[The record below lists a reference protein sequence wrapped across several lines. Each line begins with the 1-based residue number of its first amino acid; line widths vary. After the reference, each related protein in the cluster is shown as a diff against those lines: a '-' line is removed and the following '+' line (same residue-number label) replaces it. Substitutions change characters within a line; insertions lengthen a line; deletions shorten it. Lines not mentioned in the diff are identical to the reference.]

1 MVLLSSTRQRRW
13 RALSPSSCL
22 LTRHRRILLL
32 RHSFCRLSVF
42 WFSFPPKLPL
52 IPIYGEMR
60 VGGTEVSIR
69 PDESRRHQNK
79 TEMTVRGFI
88 TAAGVRVPSSFT
100 LFPLYLP
107 AATTAATATAAAS
120 AASAMC
126 CLIYTTRC
134 VTCVCVCSDCMR
146 RVLLLNPPS

>member
-1 MVLLSSTRQRRW
+1 
-13 RALSPSSCL
+13 
-22 LTRHRRILLL
+22 
-32 RHSFCRLSVF
+32 
-42 WFSFPPKLPL
+42 
-52 IPIYGEMR
+52 MR

-88 TAAGVRVPSSFT
+88 TAASVRVPSSFT

-107 AATTAATATAAAS
+107 TATTATATAT
-120 AASAMC
+120 AMC

-134 VTCVCVCSDCMR
+134 VTCVCVC
-146 RVLLLNPPS
+146 VLII

>member
-88 TAAGVRVPSSFT
+88 TAASVRVPSSFT

-107 AATTAATATAAAS
+107 AATAAAS

-134 VTCVCVCSDCMR
+134 VTCVCDVCMC
-146 RVLLLNPPS
+146 VLIV

>member
-1 MVLLSSTRQRRW
+1 MVLLSSTRQCRW
-13 RALSPSSCL
+13 RALSLSSCL

-88 TAAGVRVPSSFT
+88 TAASVCVPSSFT

-107 AATTAATATAAAS
+107 TAATATAAT
-120 AASAMC
+120 AMC

-134 VTCVCVCSDCMR
+134 VTCVCVC
-146 RVLLLNPPS
+146 VLII

>member
-1 MVLLSSTRQRRW
+1 MVLLSSTRQCRW
-13 RALSPSSCL
+13 RALSLSSCL

-107 AATTAATATAAAS
+107 AATAAASAAS

-134 VTCVCVCSDCMR
+134 VTCVCDVCMC
-146 RVLLLNPPS
+146 VLIV

>member
-1 MVLLSSTRQRRW
+1 
-13 RALSPSSCL
+13 
-22 LTRHRRILLL
+22 
-32 RHSFCRLSVF
+32 
-42 WFSFPPKLPL
+42 
-52 IPIYGEMR
+52 MR

-88 TAAGVRVPSSFT
+88 TAASVRVPSSFT

-107 AATTAATATAAAS
+107 AAAAAAGAAT
-120 AASAMC
+120 AMC

-134 VTCVCVCSDCMR
+134 VTCVCDVCMC
-146 RVLLLNPPS
+146 VLIV

>member
-1 MVLLSSTRQRRW
+1 
-13 RALSPSSCL
+13 
-22 LTRHRRILLL
+22 
-32 RHSFCRLSVF
+32 
-42 WFSFPPKLPL
+42 
-52 IPIYGEMR
+52 MR

-88 TAAGVRVPSSFT
+88 TAASVRVPSSFT

-107 AATTAATATAAAS
+107 AASATSATAAAS

-134 VTCVCVCSDCMR
+134 VTCVCDVCMC
-146 RVLLLNPPS
+146 VLIV

>member
-1 MVLLSSTRQRRW
+1 
-13 RALSPSSCL
+13 
-22 LTRHRRILLL
+22 
-32 RHSFCRLSVF
+32 
-42 WFSFPPKLPL
+42 
-52 IPIYGEMR
+52 MR

-88 TAAGVRVPSSFT
+88 TAASVRVPSSFT

-107 AATTAATATAAAS
+107 AATAAASAAS

-134 VTCVCVCSDCMR
+134 VTCVCVC
-146 RVLLLNPPS
+146 VLII

>member
-1 MVLLSSTRQRRW
+1 
-13 RALSPSSCL
+13 
-22 LTRHRRILLL
+22 
-32 RHSFCRLSVF
+32 
-42 WFSFPPKLPL
+42 
-52 IPIYGEMR
+52 MR

-88 TAAGVRVPSSFT
+88 TAASVRVPSSFT

-107 AATTAATATAAAS
+107 AAATAAAT
-120 AASAMC
+120 AMC

-134 VTCVCVCSDCMR
+134 VTCVCVC
-146 RVLLLNPPS
+146 VLII

>member
-1 MVLLSSTRQRRW
+1 
-13 RALSPSSCL
+13 
-22 LTRHRRILLL
+22 
-32 RHSFCRLSVF
+32 
-42 WFSFPPKLPL
+42 
-52 IPIYGEMR
+52 MR

-107 AATTAATATAAAS
+107 AATAAASAAS

-134 VTCVCVCSDCMR
+134 VTCVCDVCMC
-146 RVLLLNPPS
+146 VLIV

>member
-13 RALSPSSCL
+13 RALSLSSCL

-32 RHSFCRLSVF
+32 CHSFCRLSVF

-88 TAAGVRVPSSFT
+88 TAASVRVPSSFT

-107 AATTAATATAAAS
+107 AAAAAAGAAT
-120 AASAMC
+120 AMC

-134 VTCVCVCSDCMR
+134 VTCVCDVCMC
-146 RVLLLNPPS
+146 VLIV